1 MEGSSQHLERMRN
14 VRGLLNIFYFFLPQL
29 QNKEFSNEY
38 LQQIALIEA
47 KRNSD
52 SLQKLVHFESKI
64 L

>member
-1 MEGSSQHLERMRN
+1 MRN
-14 VRGLLNIFYFFLPQL
+14 VRGLLNIFFIFIFLPQL

-64 L
+64 LKSL